1 MDDTALDRSTLDY
14 LAISRLQAS
23 YADIVTR
30 RAWAELPEIFRPD
43 IVIEVDR
50 RVGDPLRIEGPEELG
65 RFVGSSLE
73 DFSFF
78 EFVILNS
85 VIDIGIGG
93 DPDLATS
100 RFYMNELR
108 LEKADG
114 RFTKVYGLYQDR
126 YRRVD
131 GRWWFD
137 RRWYGT
143 LARTAA
149 AGSRAE
155 LDTFPFP
162 AAPDWTSR

>member
-1 MDDTALDRSTLDY
+1 MDNAFDQSTVDY
-14 LAISRLQAS
+14 LAISRLQAT

-30 RAWAELPEIFRPD
+30 RAWAELHDIFRPD

-50 RVGDPLRIEGPEELG
+50 RVGDPLRIVGPDELG
-65 RFVGSSLE
+65 RFVGTSLE

-85 VIDIGIGG
+85 VIDVGTGG
-93 DPDLATS
+93 DPNVATS

-108 LEKADG
+108 LERADG

-143 LARTAA
+143 LARTSAPGSAA
-149 AGSRAE
+149 A

-162 AAPDWTSR
+162 ATPDWTVR